1 MYSFSFIL
9 PAHAVGFLLLLMDN
23 VVAMYVG
30 PQGFGRDTTA
40 ITSTTSSSSSTSPKS
55 LEAEWLKPPISPKND
70 ERKVSTPMLPRS
82 GHVSFTVGKDLYIFG
97 GYAEETNGDGDENNL
112 VSRYPTNDLWKR
124 SADVDASFSSWE
136 LVEQKGNCPEER
148 LVSAVSV
155 LNGRCVLFYIGA
167 QYSTLQL
174 LVLTISNFVEFIAD
188 HIYLEDG
195 IQTIGNKVTK
205 S

>member
-1 MYSFSFIL
+1 MHSFSFIL

-23 VVAMYVG
+23 VEAMYVG
-30 PQGFGRDTTA
+30 PQGFVGRDTTA
-40 ITSTTSSSSSTSPKS
+40 ITSSSSSSSTSPKT
-55 LEAEWLKPPISPKND
+55 LEAEWLKPLISPKND

-97 GYAEETNGDGDENNL
+97 GYAEDTNSNGDANNL

-167 QYSTLQL
+167 QHSTFA
-174 LVLTISNFVEFIAD
+174 TSCSHTFKFC
-188 HIYLEDG
+188 
-195 IQTIGNKVTK
+195 
-205 S
+205 

>member
-1 MYSFSFIL
+1 MHSFSFIL

-23 VVAMYVG
+23 VEAMYVG
-30 PQGFGRDTTA
+30 PQGFVGRDTTA
-40 ITSTTSSSSSTSPKS
+40 ITSSSSSSSTSPKT
-55 LEAEWLKPPISPKND
+55 LEAEWLKPLISPKND

-124 SADVDASFSSWE
+124 SADVDATSVSSWE

-167 QYSTLQL
+167 QHSTFA
-174 LVLTISNFVEFIAD
+174 TSCSHTFKFC
-188 HIYLEDG
+188 
-195 IQTIGNKVTK
+195 
-205 S
+205 